1 MNSTENINYEDLRA
15 YREINLSNLKHNLLQ
30 IESLLNNNCKVMA
43 VVKADAYGHGA
54 VEVSKYLQ
62 SLGIMH
68 FAVACIDEA
77 IELREAGIVGEI
89 LVLGY
94 TPTSR
99 KKDLIYYNISQ
110 TIVDINYAK
119 ELCENEGILDVH
131 IKLDTGMNRLGTKI
145 EDIEELIEIYKNE
158 KLNIKGTFSHLSRAD
173 SLLEEDVNF
182 TNSQIDKFYKIIDI
196 LEKSNIDVGKIHL
209 QSSYGITNYKNLKC
223 DLVRPGIILYGVSSI
238 SYDKTLDELSLKPV
252 LSLKTKI
259 ASVKVIHESETVGYG
274 NNFTSNRDMKIA
286 VATIGYADGYPRGL
300 SRYDFKVLINGH
312 VAKIIGNICMDQM
325 ILDVSNIENLK
336 IGDTVT
342 LIGEDKGG
350 YISIDAISEVTNTI
364 NNETLTAIGKRV
376 SKIYIK

>member
-1 MNSTENINYEDLRA
+1 
-15 YREINLSNLKHNLLQ
+15 
-30 IESLLNNNCKVMA
+30 MA

-68 FAVACIDEA
+68 FAVACIDED
-77 IELREAGIVGEI
+77 IELRKAGIVGEI

-196 LEKSNIDVGKIHL
+196 LEKSTGL
-209 QSSYGITNYKNLKC
+209 
-223 DLVRPGIILYGVSSI
+223 
-238 SYDKTLDELSLKPV
+238 
-252 LSLKTKI
+252 
-259 ASVKVIHESETVGYG
+259 
-274 NNFTSNRDMKIA
+274 RDN
-286 VATIGYADGYPRGL
+286 
-300 SRYDFKVLINGH
+300 S
-312 VAKIIGNICMDQM
+312 
-325 ILDVSNIENLK
+325 
-336 IGDTVT
+336 
-342 LIGEDKGG
+342 
-350 YISIDAISEVTNTI
+350 
-364 NNETLTAIGKRV
+364 
-376 SKIYIK
+376 